1 MKMKKKN
8 TTFLLI
14 FFIIVLLF
22 LFLNFFSLQ
31 LLNIQEYPDGEVIF
45 QDIVTPGEI
54 FSLKYTHSVAG
65 TPVWEFFEINKK
77 GELILVET
85 HFLDHGAGLPYTAFE
100 DELFVNED
108 DKFKVKNMSRK
119 ISLPLY
125 YRIGKIR
132 ENHFIYKDNE
142 INLSKELGDSVV
154 TISIVQSNL
163 FDYFFYK
170 YFV

>member
-1 MKMKKKN
+1 MKTTNKK

-14 FFIIVLLF
+14 FFIIVLMF

-31 LLNIQEYPDGEVIF
+31 LLTIQDYPDGEIIF
-45 QDIVTPGEI
+45 QDIVTPGEM
-54 FSLKYTHSVAG
+54 FTLKYTHSVAG
-65 TPVWEFFEINKK
+65 TPVWEFLEINKK

-100 DELFVNED
+100 GEFFVNED

-125 YRIGKIR
+125 YRIGGIR
-132 ENHFIYKDNE
+132 ENYFIYKNNE
-142 INLSKELGDSVV
+142 INLSKKLGDSVV
-154 TISIVQSNL
+154 TITIAQSNL
-163 FDYFFYK
+163 FDYFFNK
-170 YFV
+170 YLI